1 MAKYSNLI
9 QLSDF
14 LPVYDILSESPG
26 SWKSFIPT
34 NQFCD
39 LLRRSLTAI
48 TSSEISKRKSVWVR
62 GTFGTG
68 KSHASAV
75 VKHLLCD
82 DMSDIEDYLSH
93 IEDVALRERIRGIRK
108 NNKYFAVTLKG
119 VEGAY
124 DIPRFSLTLQ
134 KETQKAINAVDPNFV
149 VQSSYQIAIDWIEEH
164 KQIFEDAIIGH
175 DDELSDYV
183 SSADEAISMLKK
195 SQIKKFNMSLYISS

>member
-9 QLSDF
+9 RLSDF
-14 LPVYDILSESPG
+14 LPVYDILAESPNA
-26 SWKSFIPT
+26 WKSFIPT

-48 TSSEISKRKSVWVR
+48 TSSEVSKRKSVWIR

-82 DMSDIEDYLSH
+82 DKSDIEDYLNH
-93 IEDVALRERIRGIRK
+93 IEDIALRERIRGLR
-108 NNKYFAVTLKG
+108 NNHRYFAVTLKG

-134 KETQKAINAVDPNFV
+134 KETQKAINAVDPSFV

-164 KQIFEDAIIGH
+164 K
-175 DDELSDYV
+175 
-183 SSADEAISMLKK
+183 
-195 SQIKKFNMSLYISS
+195 